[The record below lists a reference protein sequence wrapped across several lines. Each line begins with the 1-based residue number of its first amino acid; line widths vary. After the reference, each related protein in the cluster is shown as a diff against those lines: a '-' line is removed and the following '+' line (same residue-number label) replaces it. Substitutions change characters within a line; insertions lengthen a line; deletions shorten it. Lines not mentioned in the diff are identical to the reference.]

1 MARAWCMINTM
12 WMLEVLF
19 VFVYT
24 ACGILAPW
32 SGIEPRPSA
41 VRAQSPNQWTTREF
55 PINVSFYHLHL
66 LISPSHQH
74 KRVAKSA
81 SFTLHVTTCR
91 AGREVWAG
99 DKAGGE
105 NDKCFLVH
113 PSPSS
118 RRKVLPRCP
127 HPFAPEPGGQDW
139 AREPCLTI
147 PGKEDE
153 NHHGLVSLY
162 HPTW

>member
-1 MARAWCMINTM
+1 MI
-12 WMLEVLF
+12 EVLF
-19 VFVYT
+19 VFVYP
-24 ACGILAPW
+24 ARGILVPQ
-32 SGIEPRPSA
+32 SGIEPGPSA
-41 VRAQSPNQWTTREF
+41 ARTRSPNQWTTRES

-66 LISPSHQH
+66 LVSPSHQH
-74 KRVAKSA
+74 KRVAKPA

-105 NDKCFLVH
+105 DEKCFLVQ

-118 RRKVLPRCP
+118 RRKVLPRHP

-139 AREPCLTI
+139 ARGPCLTI
-147 PGKEDE
+147 PGKEDQ
-153 NHHGLVSLY
+153 NHHSLVSLY